1 MIFLIIVIITSFP
14 ASQAPPTPAPFTLPS
29 SSPCALMAGCH
40 VSTEPCTVM
49 LIWEK
54 TGKEVGKEQEP
65 TAYVQAKESGGEEM
79 ELMSRTHC
87 YGDLGDEMRDVA

>member
-1 MIFLIIVIITSFP
+1 M
-14 ASQAPPTPAPFTLPS
+14 
-29 SSPCALMAGCH
+29 GCH